1 MANFNVTA
9 FIVLVVAA
17 TLTSVS
23 GQGLGLA
30 RSSTV
35 GASST
40 LSQLQ
45 QLYSGS
51 QAWKRAYKQNPK
63 AACSKGGRGSLCA
76 ASSTDDATTYAQLML
91 ATSPQAY
98 SSTSSGAAVQLV
110 APAQD
115 QQQCLTCA
123 AFAVAAAAETA
134 MASVLQVD
142 VRQCSIS
149 VQALY
154 SCPPGR
160 PTRSC
165 SAGWNLQD
173 ALEQLQQRGQSLP
186 TTACLPYTPDFRAQL
201 TAAQL
206 CTSSCSTPSQHAS
219 RGQFSSKQITSI
231 WEAQQHIRRYGA
243 VVSRFDVR
251 SDFGRFFADKRNA
264 KAVYKPSA
272 GAVFEFG
279 HAIVLVGYNNEE
291 RYWLAKNSYGS
302 SWADGGLF
310 RVAYGACSVLTPETG
325 EAYGI
330 IWTPNQ
336 PEDTQKLQ
344 PLQKGPKPNC
354 YYYKAQP
361 RDYLSRVAWLE
372 GVPLEQLLLDN
383 AAVIK
388 DLDTALNGTRL
399 LLCNP
404 QRGATAAS
412 AAKADPQL
420 EALMRIQQAVDT
432 TGVLHTW
439 SRTTGAG
446 GGYCRWPGVLC
457 RGGSAVAAIK
467 LYEGVGVVGLQG
479 SLPSAAAVAG
489 LDKLVELA
497 FVGQPGITGTLP
509 ADWSNLTKLQ
519 YIQLK
524 ATSLTGSIPASWGNL
539 AQLSMLDLAGN
550 ALTSTLPASLGNL
563 KQLDMLSVRQNQLE
577 GSIPAALGSCKALST
592 LGLGSNKLNGSLPD
606 TMQGLTAL
614 EQLYANDNALSGA
627 LPAWLGSLNNLQ
639 VLNLENNKFKGSIPA
654 ALVVASKLK
663 ELGLGRNQLSGTLPD
678 AWKQL
683 TGLQQLSVLSNNLTG
698 SVPSSWGSLKAL
710 SGVFMSDNPL
720 LGGCLPAAWFPQL
733 GNSPYR
739 QNVLRGTKISG
750 FC

>member
-1 MANFNVTA
+1 MANLNVTA

-30 RSSTV
+30 
-35 GASST
+35 
-40 LSQLQ
+40 
-45 QLYSGS
+45 
-51 QAWKRAYKQNPK
+51 
-63 AACSKGGRGSLCA
+63 
-76 ASSTDDATTYAQLML
+76 
-91 ATSPQAY
+91 
-98 SSTSSGAAVQLV
+98 
-110 APAQD
+110 
-115 QQQCLTCA
+115 
-123 AFAVAAAAETA
+123 
-134 MASVLQVD
+134 
-142 VRQCSIS
+142 
-149 VQALY
+149 
-154 SCPPGR
+154 
-160 PTRSC
+160 
-165 SAGWNLQD
+165 
-173 ALEQLQQRGQSLP
+173 
-186 TTACLPYTPDFRAQL
+186 
-201 TAAQL
+201 
-206 CTSSCSTPSQHAS
+206 STPSQHAS

-388 DLDTALNGTRL
+388 DLDTALNGTQL

-592 LGLGSNKLNGSLPD
+592 LGLGRNKLNGSLPD

-654 ALVVASKLK
+654 ALGGASKLK

-739 QNVLRGTKISG
+739 QNVLRGTKISS